1 MIRFTEP
8 GFLWLLLLLPVV
20 WLISRRLR
28 MIGAGRRFTIVILR
42 TLLFL
47 LLIFALAKMEFRK
60 PSRDLSVFFLLD
72 VSESVPPDKQKEE
85 IENLAALSKKK
96 STADQTGVIV
106 FGEKPSIETSTVKNF
121 DFEGKL
127 LSTVGG
133 DRTDIA
139 SSLRLAM
146 AAFPADSMRRIVLM
160 SDGNEN
166 FGSAL
171 EVARIAKNNGI
182 PVDTIPLNYESRND
196 VQLEKIVVPER
207 TAKDAPFDIKVF
219 VNAEQNTDAT
229 IRIFEDGNLILE
241 EKRGVSAGRNPP
253 FIMQRRLKDGGF
265 HNYTATVEAAGDQ
278 RPQNNQAN
286 GFTYLKAEPRVLL
299 VEGGDL
305 QSTAY
310 LHSAL
315 QAENIIVDV
324 VAPGQIPTSIETIQ
338 RYDSV
343 IFSNVAAG
351 EMSLAQMQL
360 IERAVHDLGIGF
372 IMIGGENSFGAGGY
386 MDSPIEQAL
395 PVSMDVKQKKVL
407 PNGALVI
414 VLHTCEIADGNA
426 WAREISAAS
435 LNVLSAQDY
444 FGIVYFGPQAPGST
458 KGGVNTTGWGGPGWG
473 DHFLWDPGVQLVGD
487 KKAMR
492 TAIKGVQPSD
502 MPTFDP
508 TMKMAAEALIAVKA
522 ETKHMVVISD
532 GDPQPPQ
539 QSVVNA
545 IRNNGITVS
554 TVGIFPHDPTTVAT
568 LEQMAYWGGGNYYYP
583 KTSSELPRI
592 FTKEATVVRK
602 SLIREDAFT
611 PHANA
616 PSEVL
621 LGMSGY
627 PQLDGYVVTSI
638 KDLAT
643 EALTTEWDDPLLA
656 HWRYGL
662 GKSVAFTS
670 DAKDKW
676 ASHWIQW
683 GNFAKFWSQTV
694 RWSLRETN
702 NQNFQVNTEVQ
713 GGVGKVTID
722 AVDDSGNFQNL
733 IDFDANV
740 ISPEFKTEKLNVQQV
755 APGRYEG
762 SFPASKVGT
771 YMLSMSTGQK
781 DSKGNPQFITSGVSL
796 SYSPEY
802 ETSTSSETFME
813 KISAASGG
821 EVVRDLQTYNP
832 YRRNLTPV
840 RRPNTL
846 WPWLLLAATLL
857 LPIDIFL
864 RRVYLNW
871 KEMGGWIKEKV
882 LGLIPAREK
891 KEAYASR
898 MEGLRAAKARAT
910 ADKDAEKDERTA
922 RETFR
927 ERLAEK
933 ESQASGGDSVF
944 TKDDPDKKPVV
955 RREKQT
961 YSADT
966 GAAPPPKPG
975 GMGSL
980 MEAKK
985 RAQQKTKKQ
994 GDAGKDEEKK

>member
-1 MIRFTEP
+1 MIRFAEP
-8 GFLWLLLLLPVV
+8 GYLWLLLLLPLV
-20 WLISRRLR
+20 WYMSRRLR
-28 MIGAGRRFTIVILR
+28 LIERGRRFAIIILR
-42 TLLFL
+42 TIL
-47 LLIFALAKMEFRK
+47 LLLVIFALAKLEFRK
-60 PSRDLSVFFLLD
+60 SSRDLSVFFLLD
-72 VSESVPPDKQKEE
+72 VSESVPADKQHEATT
-85 IENLAALSKKK
+85 LLSQLSKKK
-96 STADQTGVIV
+96 SSADQTGVIV
-106 FGEKPSIETSTVKNF
+106 FGERPSIETSTVKNYEY
-121 DFEGKL
+121 EGRL
-127 LSTVGG
+127 LSTVGA

-139 SSLRLAM
+139 SALRLAM
-146 AAFPADSMRRIVLM
+146 AAFPADAMRRIVLL

-171 EVARIAKNNGI
+171 EAARIAKNNGI
-182 PVDTIPLNYESRND
+182 PIDTITLSYESRND

-219 VNAEQNTDAT
+219 VNSEQNTDAV
-229 IRIFEDGNLILE
+229 IRVFEDGNLILE
-241 EKRGVSAGRNPP
+241 EKRSVVAGRNPP
-253 FIMQRRLKDGGF
+253 FVMQRRISDGGF

-299 VEGGDL
+299 AEGGDL
-305 QSTAY
+305 QSAAY
-310 LHSAL
+310 LRSAL

-324 VAPGQIPTSIETIQ
+324 IPPVQIPTAIETIQ

-343 IFSNVAAG
+343 ILSNVPAN
-351 EMSLAQMQL
+351 EMSLAQMQM
-360 IERAVHDLGIGF
+360 IERAVHDLGVGL

-386 MDSPIEQAL
+386 MDSPIEKAL
-395 PVSMDVKQKKVL
+395 PVSMDIKQKKVL

-444 FGIVYFGPQAPGST
+444 FGIVYFGPAAPGGT
-458 KGGVNTTGWGGPGWG
+458 KGGAVNTGWGAGWG
-473 DHFLWDPGVQLVGD
+473 DHFLWDPGLQLVGD
-487 KKAMR
+487 KTAMR

-508 TMKMAAEALIAVKA
+508 TMKMAAEALIGVKA
-522 ETKHMVVISD
+522 ETKHMIIISD

-539 QSVVNA
+539 DSVINA
-545 IRNNGITVS
+545 IKDNGITVS
-554 TVGIFPHDPTTVAT
+554 TVGIFPHDPSTVAT
-568 LEQMAYWGGGNYYYP
+568 LEKIAYQGGGNYYYP

-602 SLIREDAFT
+602 SLIREDSFVPRAG
-611 PHANA
+611 A

-621 LGMSGY
+621 LGMGGY
-627 PQLDGYVVTSI
+627 PQLQGYVVTSI

-676 ASHWIQW
+676 ASDWVQW

-702 NQNFQVNTEVQ
+702 NSNFQVNTEVQ

-722 AVDDSGNFQNL
+722 AVDESGNFQNM
-733 IDFDANV
+733 INFDANV
-740 ISPEFKTEKLNVQQV
+740 ISPEFGTEKLSIQQV

-762 SFPASKVGT
+762 TFPASKVGT

-781 DSKGNPQFITSGVSL
+781 DQSGNPQFITSGVSL

-802 ETSTSSETFME
+802 ETSTSSATFME
-813 KISAASGG
+813 KISTTSGG
-821 EVVRDLQTYNP
+821 VVVADPQAYNP
-832 YRRNLTPV
+832 YQRNLKPV
-840 RRPNTL
+840 RSPNTL

-857 LPIDIFL
+857 LPLDIFL
-864 RRVYLNW
+864 RRVYLNMR
-871 KEMGGWIKEKV
+871 EIGAWIREK
-882 LGLIPAREK
+882 LFGLIPAREK

-898 MEGLRAAKARAT
+898 MEGLRAAKARAA
-910 ADKDAEKDERTA
+910 ADKDAEKEERTA
-922 RETFR
+922 REAFR
-927 ERLAEK
+927 ERLAQK
-933 ESQASGGDSVF
+933 ESQSGGGDSVF

-961 YSADT
+961 YTTDT
-966 GAAPPPKPG
+966 GAAPPKPG

-980 MEAKK
+980 MEAKR

-994 GDAGKDEEKK
+994 GEQGNEEERK

>member
-1 MIRFTEP
+1 MIRFAEP
-8 GFLWLLLLLPVV
+8 VFLWLLLIIPLV
-20 WLISRRLR
+20 WVASRRLR
-28 MIGAGRRFTIVILR
+28 LIERGRRFTIIALR
-42 TLLFL
+42 TLLL
-47 LLIFALAKMEFRK
+47 LLVILALAKLELRK
-60 PSRDLSVFFLLD
+60 SSRDLSVFYLLD
-72 VSESVPPDKQKEE
+72 VSESVPPDQQKKETE
-85 IENLAALSKKK
+85 YLADLSKKRT
-96 STADQTGVIV
+96 SADQTGVIV
-106 FGEKPSIETSTVKNF
+106 FGERPSIETSTVKNYE
-121 DFEGKL
+121 FEGKL

-146 AAFPADSMRRIVLM
+146 AAFPVDSMRRIVLM

-182 PVDTIPLNYESRND
+182 PIDTIALTYESRND

-207 TAKDAPFDIKVF
+207 TTKDAPFDIKVF
-219 VNAEQNTDAT
+219 VNAEQNTEAT

-241 EKRGVSAGRNPP
+241 EKRGVAAGRNPP
-253 FIMQRRLKDGGF
+253 FVMQHRLKEGGF

-286 GFTYLKAEPRVLL
+286 GFTYLKAEPRILFA
-299 VEGGDL
+299 EGGDL

-310 LHSAL
+310 MRSAL
-315 QAENIIVDV
+315 QSENIIVDV
-324 VAPGQIPTSIETIQ
+324 IPPGQIPTAIETLQ
-338 RYDSV
+338 RYDSM
-343 IFSNVAAG
+343 ILSNVPAN
-351 EMSLAQMQL
+351 EMSQAQMQM
-360 IERAVHDLGIGF
+360 IERAVHDLGIGL
-372 IMIGGENSFGAGGY
+372 IMIGGENAFGAGGY
-386 MDSPIEQAL
+386 MDTPIETAL
-395 PVSMDVKQKKVL
+395 PVSMDIKQKKVL

-426 WAREISAAS
+426 WAREISSAS

-444 FGIVYFGPQAPGST
+444 FGIVYFGPTTSTST
-458 KGGVNTTGWGGPGWG
+458 KGGTNTTGWGGAGWG
-473 DHFLWDPGVQLVGD
+473 DNFLWDPGLQLVGD

-522 ETKHMVVISD
+522 ETKHMVIISD

-539 QSVVNA
+539 KSVVNA

-554 TVGIFPHDPTTVAT
+554 TVGIFPHDPSTVAT
-568 LEQMAYWGGGNYYYP
+568 LEEMALWGGGNYYYP
-583 KTSSELPRI
+583 KTSKELPRI

-602 SLIREDAFT
+602 SLIREQTFV
-611 PHANA
+611 PHTTA

-621 LGMSGY
+621 MGISGF

-638 KDLAT
+638 KDLAI

-662 GKSVAFTS
+662 GKTVAFTS

-676 ASHWIQW
+676 ASKWVQW
-683 GNFAKFWSQTV
+683 GSFAKFWSQTV

-702 NQNFQVNTEVQ
+702 NSNFQVHTEVQ

-722 AVDDSGNFQNL
+722 AVDEAGNFQNM
-733 IDFDANV
+733 INFDANV
-740 ISPEFKTEKLNVQQV
+740 ISPEFGAEKLHVQQV

-762 SFPASKVGT
+762 TFPASKVGT

-781 DSKGNPQFITSGVSL
+781 DDKGNPQFLTSGVSL

-802 ETSTSSETFME
+802 ETSTSSETFLE
-813 KISAASGG
+813 KISQASGG
-821 EVVRDLQTYNP
+821 VVVKDLASYNP
-832 YRRNLTPV
+832 YLRNLAPV
-840 RRPNTL
+840 RRPNVL

-857 LPIDIFL
+857 LPVDIFL

-871 KEMGGWIKEKV
+871 MEIGGWIKEK
-882 LGLIPAREK
+882 LFGLIPSREK

-910 ADKDAEKDERTA
+910 ADKDAEKEERVA
-922 RETFR
+922 REAFR
-927 ERLAEK
+927 ERLTQK
-933 ESQASGGDSVF
+933 ETQGATGDSVF
-944 TKDDPDKKPVV
+944 TKEDEGKKPVV

-961 YSADT
+961 YTTDT
-966 GAAPPPKPG
+966 GAVPPPKPG

-994 GDAGKDEEKK
+994 GEQGNEEEKK